1 MKPADCYRLLGLR
14 DEATLEEVK
23 ASYRRLARQYHPD
36 TAGSDPQAQEKFVR
50 LANAYKVLVDYAPSV
65 PAFTAPAAAYPAG
78 TNAGTNPHDPAQATG
93 PAAAGSQQHPGSPA
107 PGQPANAPSSRRPLR
122 TVVFVEDQ
130 ATSAAS
136 PSGQGSQG
144 AVQPLTAMDR
154 SLKVQT
160 YQQLQEVLK
169 GKRFPRAIALVEG
182 LAQRLPQDAEVRQW
196 QAIAYQS
203 WGRHLIQDN
212 QLDKAR
218 VYFRKALKTVPNNQ
232 PLCSELERDLSRVER
247 LMQRVPG

>member
-36 TAGSDPQAQEKFVR
+36 TAGADQQANEKFIR
-50 LANAYKVLVDYAPSV
+50 LTNAYKVLVDYAPSIPAFVPPVTPPPTSAPVAAATATATAATASGIDQSV
-65 PAFTAPAAAYPAG
+65 PATSDA
-78 TNAGTNPHDPAQATG
+78 
-93 PAAAGSQQHPGSPA
+93 SVPA
-107 PGQPANAPSSRRPLR
+107 PQPSRRPLR
-122 TVVFVEDQ
+122 TVVYVEE
-130 ATSAAS
+130 SAGSPNAS
-136 PSGQGSQG
+136 PAQTSP
-144 AVQPLTAMDR
+144 QPLTPMDR
-154 SLKVQT
+154 ALKAQT
-160 YQQLQEVLK
+160 YQQLQDLLK
-169 GKRFPRAIALVEG
+169 TKRFPRAIALVEG
-182 LAQRLPQDAEVRQW
+182 LAQRLPSDGEVRQW

-218 VYFRKALKTVPNNQ
+218 VYFKKALKTVPNNQ